1 MKKLF
6 ISAFAIIALCS
17 SCGNGCSRSVDTVD
31 STSVDSLVTDSVNVL
46 DSANVDSSNKV
57 AFVCC
62 D

>member
-6 ISAFAIIALCS
+6 IFAFAIIALCS

-46 DSANVDSSNKV
+46 DSANVDSSD
-57 AFVCC
+57 AFVCY

>member
-31 STSVDSLVTDSVNVL
+31 STSVDSLITDSVNVL
-46 DSANVDSSNKV
+46 DSANVDSSNV
-57 AFVCC
+57 FVCC

>member
-46 DSANVDSSNKV
+46 DSANVDSSNEV

>member
-17 SCGNGCSRSVDTVD
+17 SCDNGCSRSVDTVD

-46 DSANVDSSNKV
+46 DSANVDSSDT
-57 AFVCC
+57 FVCC

>member
-46 DSANVDSSNKV
+46 DSANVDSSDT
-57 AFVCC
+57 FVCC

>member
-31 STSVDSLVTDSVNVL
+31 SISVDSLVTDSVNVL
-46 DSANVDSSNKV
+46 DSANVDSSD

>member
-6 ISAFAIIALCS
+6 ISAFAIITLCS
-17 SCGNGCSRSVDTVD
+17 SCGNGCSRSVD

-46 DSANVDSSNKV
+46 DSANVDSSVN
-57 AFVCC
+57 FVCC

>member
-31 STSVDSLVTDSVNVL
+31 STSVDSLITDSVNVL
-46 DSANVDSSNKV
+46 DSANVDSSV
-57 AFVCC
+57 TFVCC

>member
-46 DSANVDSSNKV
+46 DSANVDSSD
-57 AFVCC
+57 AFVCY

>member
-46 DSANVDSSNKV
+46 DSANVDSSV
-57 AFVCC
+57 TFVCC

>member
-46 DSANVDSSNKV
+46 DSANVDSSDTL
-57 AFVCC
+57 VCY

>member
-46 DSANVDSSNKV
+46 DSANVDSSIN
-57 AFVCC
+57 FVCC